1 MPLDRA
7 ALARLRR
14 KHENGLLSVARTLSG
29 FAKERATK
37 HVDVGTL
44 RNSITE
50 TSVTTEGR
58 TEVLWGISLVGAP
71 YAKYLEHGFAPHW
84 TPARYIGVWMQ
95 RHGAGVQK
103 TARVVSGGRTV
114 ARRRYKTARAVALG
128 LYVGGPGSTLDYG
141 PGGAKGKLFG
151 AGGKLVEKT
160 WSTKGQESAYLKPG
174 KVGFAIV
181 RPTVHDHARAI
192 GPEAFRR
199 GWNRGG

>member
-1 MPLDRA
+1 LPLDRA
-7 ALARLRR
+7 TLARLRR
-14 KHENGLLSVARTLSG
+14 KHEAGLLAVARTLSG
-29 FAKERATK
+29 YAKERATQ
-37 HVDVGTL
+37 HVDVGTY

-50 TSVTTEGR
+50 TSITNEGR

-71 YAKYLEHGFAPHW
+71 YAPYLEFGFRPHW

-95 RHGAGVQK
+95 RHGVGVQK

-114 ARRRYKTARAVALG
+114 ARRRYKTARAVAMG

-141 PGGAKGKLFG
+141 PGGATGKLFG
-151 AGGKLVEKT
+151 AGGKLQTKT
-160 WSTKGQESAYLKPG
+160 WKTKGRESAYLKPG

-181 RPTVHDHARAI
+181 RWTVDNHARQI

-199 GWNRGG
+199 GWARA